1 MIKIPNLTAE
11 ERVYYA
17 LKSLYENFG
26 YKQYKMRKFEEYSLY
41 SENKNFL
48 KSESV
53 ITFNDRN
60 GKLLALKPDVTL
72 SIVKNTKANTK
83 NNEKLYYKE
92 SVYRLDKGRNE
103 FKEISQI
110 GVEFLGQVD
119 GYSLLE
125 ILNLAAET
133 LKAVDNNFM
142 LDISH
147 MGVLS
152 GILSEFGVDN
162 CPEKILDCIKSKN
175 PHDMKSVCKKCNLPN
190 ELAEKLIKISETSNS
205 GLETIE
211 KVRNLSDSPTV
222 VNSLNQLEEICLFF
236 KNSKFADKINVDFSI
251 VNDMA
256 YYNGIVFQGYLKGFP
271 KAVLSGGRYD
281 NLVKKFRNDISAIGF
296 ALYLDE
302 FGYYVNSKNEF
313 DADVLLLYADD
324 DNPNVVFEKAN
335 KLCVAGN
342 SVRVEKF
349 PPENLKFKRTER
361 V

>member
-1 MIKIPNLTAE
+1 MKKEPNLTAE
-11 ERVYYA
+11 ERVYYS

-48 KSESV
+48 KSDSV

-72 SIVKNTKANTK
+72 SIVKNTKAALR

-110 GVEFLGQVD
+110 GLEFLGDVD
-119 GYSLLE
+119 RYSVLE
-125 ILNLAAET
+125 ILTLAAET
-133 LKAVDNNFM
+133 LNAVDARFV

-147 MGVLS
+147 MGIIS
-152 GILSEFGVDN
+152 GILQEYGIDS
-162 CPEKILDCIKSKN
+162 CPEKVSECIKSKN
-175 PHDMKSVCKKCNLPN
+175 LHDMPSVCAECGLSEEISVK
-190 ELAEKLIKISETSNS
+190 LAELLGASGNCRSVLKIA
-205 GLETIE
+205 
-211 KVRNLSDSPTV
+211 RDTV
-222 VNSLNQLEEICLFF
+222 CGSAAVSAVDELEELCSAFE
-236 KNSKFADKINVDFSI
+236 KTAYADKLNIDFSI

-256 YYNGIVFQGYLKGFP
+256 YYNGIVFQGYIDRFS

-281 NLVKKFRNDISAIGF
+281 NLVKKFRSDISALGF

-302 FGYYVNSKNEF
+302 FGYYGNVNSEY
-313 DADVLLLYADD
+313 DADVLLLYSDDAD
-324 DNPNVVFEKAN
+324 PAEVIKKASEYIA
-335 KLCVAGN
+335 VGN
-342 SVRVEKF
+342 SVRVEKY
-349 PPENLKFKRTER
+349 PPENMKFKKT
-361 V
+361 VNV